1 MIRKLT
7 IKNKIS
13 LFTVAVFIILCMAV
27 VLNTLIIKTLV
38 MDFNDILEDNA
49 SSVRVVSAIDSEATA
64 FQEYIRRPTDVNYE
78 ALAKS
83 MIDTDDVLSSI
94 SLDYSRLGAR
104 RFAQL
109 QSIKTSYEVYVKSR
123 DEILDGNIANKM
135 YIRKLYTVYDMQE
148 YLYQY
153 AQTFMFTTLEEGNV
167 IYSKI
172 LPTALRL
179 PVVAVIIGIVFLIV
193 LIQLS
198 KMLNKTIVEPVIKL
212 ANASRRIAAND
223 FFIED
228 VTADNEDEIGDLVKA
243 FNKMKYATG
252 EYIMALEDR
261 REALDRLHAQE
272 INNLETLKQLETMN
286 LELLKSQINPHFL
299 FNTLNVI
306 GGMANL
312 EEAQVT
318 EKMIGA
324 LSSLFRYNLKM
335 QDAEVILA
343 QEIKVANDYMY
354 LQQMRFG
361 SRVGYEVDCGVDA
374 DKVLVPTFTF
384 QPLLEN
390 SIIHGL
396 SPKIEGGRIKL
407 SISSNGDM
415 LCMIISDT
423 GIGMDKDK
431 LAELRSSLEKNETD
445 KHGIGVGN
453 IYKRIYSMY
462 ENRSMTIESVEGEG
476 TKVTIMIPYHTHISE
491 E

>member
-1 MIRKLT
+1 LLLST
-7 IKNKIS
+7 I
-13 LFTVAVFIILCMAV
+13 
-27 VLNTLIIKTLV
+27 
-38 MDFNDILEDNA
+38 E
-49 SSVRVVSAIDSEATA
+49 SETSA
-64 FQEYIRRPTDVNYE
+64 FQEYIRRPTDVNFE
-78 ALAKS
+78 SLNKCMDETDNALN
-83 MIDTDDVLSSI
+83 SI
-94 SLDYSRLGAR
+94 SLNYGHLGEK

-109 QSIKTSYEVYVKSR
+109 QSIKSSYEVYVESR

-135 YIRKLYTVYDMQE
+135 YIRKLYTVYDMQD
-148 YLYQY
+148 YIHQY
-153 AQTFMFTTLEEGNV
+153 AQTYMFTTLEEGNGR
-167 IYSKI
+167 YGEI

-179 PVVAVIIGIVFLIV
+179 PIIALIIGIILVIT
-193 LIQLS
+193 IINLS
-198 KMLNKTIVEPVIKL
+198 KMINKSIVEPVIKL
-212 ANASRRIAAND
+212 SDASRRIAAND

-228 VTADNEDEIGDLVKA
+228 VTVDNDDEIGDLVKA

-261 REALDRLHAQE
+261 REALDQLHAQE
-272 INNLETLKQLETMN
+272 INNLKTQKQLETMN

-306 GGMANL
+306 GGMANI
-312 EEAQVT
+312 EEAETT

-361 SRVGYEVDCGVDA
+361 SRVGFKVECQVDA
-374 DKVLVPTFTF
+374 DKVIVPTFTL

-396 SPKIEGGRIKL
+396 SPKIEGGSVEVLVERQ
-407 SISSNGDM
+407 GEM
-415 LCMIISDT
+415 LCIIVSDT
-423 GIGMDKDK
+423 GVGMDNAK
-431 LAELRSSLEKNETD
+431 LEELRNSLDKNDSD
-445 KHGIGVGN
+445 KHGIGIGN

-462 ENRSMTIESVEGEG
+462 ENRSMEIDSIQGEG
-476 TKVTIMIPYHTHISE
+476 TKVTIMIPYNTQIGGD
-491 E
+491 

>member
-1 MIRKLT
+1 
-7 IKNKIS
+7 
-13 LFTVAVFIILCMAV
+13 MAD
-27 VLNTLIIKTLV
+27 TK
-38 MDFNDILEDNA
+38 
-49 SSVRVVSAIDSEATA
+49 SALDEIE
-64 FQEYIRRPTDVNYE
+64 
-78 ALAKS
+78 
-83 MIDTDDVLSSI
+83 
-94 SLDYSRLGAR
+94 LDYGHLGDV

-109 QSIKTSYEVYVKSR
+109 QSIKSSYELYVDSR
-123 DEILDGNIANKM
+123 DEILAGNIANKM
-135 YIRKLYTVYDMQE
+135 YIRKLYTIYDMQD
-148 YLYQY
+148 YLHQY
-153 AQTFMFTTLEEGNV
+153 AQTFMFTTLEEGNSR
-167 IYSKI
+167 YGEI

-179 PVVAVIIGIVFLIV
+179 PWIALFIGVVLLITI
-193 LIQLS
+193 IQLA
-198 KMLNKTIVEPVIKL
+198 KTLNKTIVEPVIKL
-212 ANASRRIAAND
+212 SNASRRIAAND

-252 EYIMALEDR
+252 EYITALEDR
-261 REALDRLHAQE
+261 RDALDKLHAQQ
-272 INNLETLKQLETMN
+272 INNLEIQKQLETMN

-312 EEAQVT
+312 EEAQTT

-361 SRVGYEVDCGVDA
+361 SRVGYEVDNRVDA
-374 DKVLVPTFTF
+374 DKVFVPTFTF

-396 SPKIEGGRIKL
+396 SPKIEGGNIKL
-407 SISSNGDM
+407 SISQEGDM
-415 LCMIISDT
+415 LCIIIEDT
-423 GIGMDKDK
+423 GVGMTKDR
-431 LAELRSSLEKNETD
+431 LFELQSSLENNETD
-445 KHGIGVGN
+445 RHGIGVGN
-453 IYKRIYSMY
+453 IYRRIYSMY
-462 ENRSMTIESVEGEG
+462 ENGSMTIESVEGEG